1 MGSIPEYERRQQ
13 RRLPKSDRGM
23 FLARANCME
32 FICRH
37 CNEVCDG
44 DAYRVRSEEE
54 GVILLD
60 MIVCYA
66 CSQEARGLELWTQKI
81 DLPMESVQ
89 SVFH

>member
-1 MGSIPEYERRQQ
+1 MR
-13 RRLPKSDRGM
+13 
-23 FLARANCME
+23 FLSHDTGCAVGYGKTAACSLLNPVRME

-37 CNEVCDG
+37 CNEVCAG
-44 DAYRVRSEEE
+44 DAYRVRSEED

-81 DLPMESVQ
+81 DLPVETGQ
-89 SVFH
+89 PVFH